1 MSGTQAIEVALQAWR
16 AAERRLAAVADG
28 ADGGL
33 IVEVAECR
41 AEYQRKSHES
51 MIRWMAELKE
61 AEGRRSH
68 ATPSTP
74 PFHQAARDSQKI
86 AAKIWENARS
96 SDEDTPR
103 TEKNRRKTPRPAVPG
118 LG

>member
-1 MSGTQAIEVALQAWR
+1 MQAIEVALQAWR
-16 AAERRLAAVADG
+16 SAERRLAAVEAGGDG
-28 ADGGL
+28 AL
-33 IVEVAECR
+33 TVEVAECR
-41 AEYQRKSHES
+41 AEYQRVSAER
-51 MIRWMAELKE
+51 MVRWMAELKE

-68 ATPSTP
+68 ATPSTL

-96 SDEDTPR
+96 SDEDTPQ
-103 TEKNRRKTPRPAVPG
+103 TAKNRRKTPRPAVPG